1 MTVRYFAIFGLY
13 SLICLL
19 SFVVCHIMEMILPD
33 SFEEVKRFSHLKP
46 DIFGSYLIYVIV
58 RPYERERKTRLDMY
72 FTSFKK
78 LACANQPRGEWEGR
92 EQNYLA

>member
-19 SFVVCHIMEMILPD
+19 FFVICHIMEMILPD

-46 DIFGSYLIYVIV
+46 DICAGTQDEVGHVLYVI
-58 RPYERERKTRLDMY
+58 
-72 FTSFKK
+72 
-78 LACANQPRGEWEGR
+78 
-92 EQNYLA
+92 